1 MTVEDPRVPSGMT
14 DMYRSGGYNP
24 STYSCSDYTSGPSYS
39 SAKKE
44 ETLPDWVVNNNKVTS
59 SICYVIQ
66 LFIYTPSLTVFII
79 IGLNLVEIPLQPC
92 CVAQSQHC
100 TSVAAVCLCLMLGQV
115 LRWYGYFKEAVTE
128 SAVENFRVR
137 KVVIFFYLED
147 NSCQVVEPK
156 EDNSGLP
163 QVPLFSKCY
172 NNKKQLLQR
181 RCACFS

>member
-1 MTVEDPRVPSGMT
+1 MP
-14 DMYRSGGYNP
+14 
-24 STYSCSDYTSGPSYS
+24 
-39 SAKKE
+39 
-44 ETLPDWVVNNNKVTS
+44 
-59 SICYVIQ
+59 
-66 LFIYTPSLTVFII
+66 
-79 IGLNLVEIPLQPC
+79 
-92 CVAQSQHC
+92 
-100 TSVAAVCLCLMLGQV
+100 GQV

-163 QVPLFSKCY
+163 QVPLSSNRY
-172 NNKKQLLQR
+172 NSKKQLLQR